1 MRGLTTVTLALL
13 GLAAAIPEPQRRKSL
28 SFGPVLPHARFD
40 SSAHQPVPATLF
52 STQDR
57 VRVDPYE
64 VAKTFLDSF
73 VDLDGGVS
81 YVIRSDSYTDR
92 ATGVTHVYAR
102 QVIQGIQVADGNVN
116 LNIKDGVVLSYG
128 DSFYPGPAPASHT
141 RGAHPHAEYC
151 AQLDSV
157 RSPRSGQTILDGA
170 HPELEHIHSSNCA
183 ILPSVSTPS
192 FDDHVPSPQDA
203 PRALLTFLL
212 AAVPSPA
219 LSQDIH
225 TRFEDHLAS
234 MTMAHMSGFL
244 PHEAEQ
250 LTITGAPGTIGE
262 VKTSVVWVQVPSK
275 DGSVHLELVHRFEVE
290 MENNW
295 YEATVSASLPH
306 RIVSAVDW
314 ASDSP
319 MPLYSPE
326 SHPEDAQ
333 LPPLSSFVPA
343 DSSAPS
349 CSTKKVGGRFRKGK
363 AVADLRKSKATKEA
377 AKWFSGP
384 AIPEFPKTYYN
395 VFPWSTNDPVEAAE
409 KKAMKEGGA
418 HADFLPPSYGRFHS
432 SELGD
437 KLASPAGWHAL
448 PWGVDPSVSEDEKA
462 ALRAQ
467 GEFWRLTNTT
477 WGNNVFA
484 HENWEG
490 RNSWMYNRR
499 PEGQSVSGDMSQ
511 LPVIHFNYTY
521 SPSSKDTYEDN
532 MADARAHIDATVTQL
547 FYTSNLF
554 HDLTYRYGFTEEAGN
569 FQQYNFGR
577 GGEESDAV
585 ITNAQD
591 GSGFNNANF
600 MTPPDGQNGKCRM
613 YLWNTAN
620 PYRDG
625 DMEAGIVIH
634 ELAHGLS
641 TRLTGGPKNSGCLG
655 WGEAGGMGEGW
666 GDFLATTIRSTATY
680 QDYPMGAWAANRP
693 GGIRNYPYSLD
704 KSVNPSTYKT
714 LDKPGYWGVH
724 AIGEVWAQILWVLE
738 QRLIAKHG
746 FTDNLFPPSHDA
758 NFVDYAAFYRVDKP
772 FVPQHG
778 NSLLI
783 QLVLNGMK
791 LQPCSPSFFDARDAI
806 VQADQVLTGG
816 ENFCDI
822 WAGFAERGL
831 GIDATVKGRTPWG
844 GGVREDGYKVPA
856 ACQSEDEPSPSPE
869 PIPDDSEDDCGL
881 FGCWWRL

>member
-40 SSAHQPVPATLF
+40 SSAHQPVPAVLF

-64 VAKTFLDSF
+64 VAKTFLDSI
-73 VDLDGGVS
+73 VDPEDGVS

-102 QVIQGIQVADGNVN
+102 QVIQGLQVADGNVN
-116 LNIKDGVVLSYG
+116 LNIKDGVVLSHG
-128 DSFYPGPAPASHT
+128 NSFYPGPAPASHT

-151 AQLDSV
+151 AQLDSA
-157 RSPRSGQTILDGA
+157 RSTRSSQIHLDGV

-183 ILPSVSTPS
+183 ALPNIHSIPTPS
-192 FDDHVPSPQDA
+192 FEDHVPSPQDA

-212 AAVPSPA
+212 AAAPSPA
-219 LSQDIH
+219 LTQDIH
-225 TRFEDHLAS
+225 NRFDDYLAS

-250 LTITGAPGTIGE
+250 LTITGAPGTIGD
-262 VKTSVVWVQVPSK
+262 VKASVVWVQVPSE
-275 DGSVHLELVHRFEVE
+275 DGTVHLELVHRFEVE

-306 RIVSAVDW
+306 RIVSVVDW

-326 SHPEDAQ
+326 DPQ
-333 LPPLSSFVPA
+333 LA
-343 DSSAPS
+343 DPSAPS
-349 CSTKKVGGRFRKGK
+349 CSTKKGGRFRKGK
-363 AVADLRKSKATKEA
+363 AVADLRKIKAAKEA
-377 AKWFSGP
+377 AKGSSGP
-384 AIPEFPKTYYN
+384 AIPDFPTAYYN
-395 VFPWSTNDPVEAAE
+395 VFPWGTNDPVEALE
-409 KKAMKEGGA
+409 RKVVTSE
-418 HADFLPPSYGRFHS
+418 DGRVHS

-448 PWGVDPSVSEDEKA
+448 PWGVDPSVGEDEKA
-462 ALRAQ
+462 ALHAQ
-467 GEFWRLTNTT
+467 GEFWRTTNTT

-490 RNSWMYNRR
+490 RNSWIYNRR
-499 PEGQSVSGDMSQ
+499 PVGRSVIGDVNQ
-511 LPVIHFNYTY
+511 IPAVYYDYTY
-521 SPSSKDTYEDN
+521 SPSPKDTAEEN

-600 MTPPDGQNGKCRM
+600 MTPPDGQNGRCRM

-634 ELAHGLS
+634 ELSHGLS

-680 QDYPMGAWAANRP
+680 QDYPMGAWAANLP
-693 GGIRNYPYSLD
+693 AGIRHYPYSLD

-724 AIGEVWAQILWVLE
+724 AIGEVWAQMLWVVE
-738 QRLIAKHG
+738 QKLIAKHG
-746 FTDNLFPPSHDA
+746 FSKDLFPPPQDA
-758 NFVDYAAFYRVDKP
+758 DFADYAAFYRTDKP
-772 FVPQHG
+772 FVPKHG
-778 NSLLI
+778 NSLLV

-822 WAGFAERGL
+822 WVGFAARGSP
-831 GIDATVKGRTPWG
+831 DA
-844 GGVREDGYKVPA
+844 VP
-856 ACQSEDEPSPSPE
+856 QDT
-869 PIPDDSEDDCGL
+869 
-881 FGCWWRL
+881 RN

>member
-28 SFGPVLPHARFD
+28 SFGPVLPHAHFD
-40 SSAHQPVPATLF
+40 SSAHQPVPAALF
-52 STQDR
+52 STQSR

-64 VAKTFLDSF
+64 VAKSFLDSI
-73 VDLDGGVS
+73 VDHDNGVS

-102 QVIQGIQVADGNVN
+102 QVIQGVHVADGNVN
-116 LNIKDGVVLSYG
+116 LNIKDGVVLSHG
-128 DSFYPGPAPASHT
+128 NSFYPGPTPVSHT

-151 AQLDSV
+151 AQLDSA
-157 RSPRSGQTILDGA
+157 RSPRSGQIPLDGA

-183 ILPSVSTPS
+183 ALPNLHSIPTPS

-212 AAVPSPA
+212 AAAPSPA
-219 LSQDIH
+219 LSHDIH
-225 TRFEDHLAS
+225 TRFDDHLAG
-234 MTMAHMSGFL
+234 MTMAHMSGLL

-250 LTITGAPGTIGE
+250 LTIAGAPGTVSE
-262 VKTSVVWVQVPSK
+262 VKASVVWVQVPAE
-275 DGSVHLELVHRFEVE
+275 DGTVHLELVHRFEVE

-306 RIVSAVDW
+306 RIVSVVDW

-319 MPLYSPE
+319 MPLYSPK

-333 LPPLSSFVPA
+333 LPPLSTFVPA
-343 DSSAPS
+343 GPS
-349 CSTKKVGGRFRKGK
+349 CSTKKVGGRFRLGK
-363 AVADLRKSKATKEA
+363 AVADLRKGKA
-377 AKWFSGP
+377 AKAGP
-384 AIPEFPKTYYN
+384 AVPDFPKAYYN
-395 VFPWSTNDPVEAAE
+395 IFPWGTNDPVEAVE
-409 KKAMKEGGA
+409 RKAMSEGGA
-418 HADFLPPSYGRFHS
+418 PADSHPLSYGRVHS

-448 PWGVDPSVSEDEKA
+448 PWGVDPSISEDEKN
-462 ALRAQ
+462 ALHAR
-467 GEFWRLTNTT
+467 GEFWRTTNTT

-499 PEGQSVSGDMSQ
+499 PEGTPEGDDMSISA
-511 LPVIHFNYTY
+511 VHYNYTY
-521 SPSSKDTYEDN
+521 SPSPKDNTEDN
-532 MADARAHIDATVTQL
+532 MVDARAHIDATVAQL
-547 FYTSNLF
+547 FYTSNMF

-634 ELAHGLS
+634 ELSHGLS

-666 GDFLATTIRSTATY
+666 GDFLATTVRSTATY
-680 QDYPMGAWAANRP
+680 QDYAMGAWAANRP

-724 AIGEVWAQILWVLE
+724 AIGEVWAQMLWVVE
-738 QRLIAKHG
+738 QGLIAKHG
-746 FTDNLFPPSHDA
+746 FTDNLFPPPHDA
-758 NFVDYAAFYRVDKP
+758 NFADFAAFYRADKP
-772 FVPQHG
+772 LVPQHG
-778 NSLLI
+778 NSLLV

-816 ENFCDI
+816 ENFCDL
-822 WAGFAERGL
+822 WVGFAASGL
-831 GIDATVKGRTPWG
+831 GLDASVKGRTPWG

-856 ACQSEDEPSPSPE
+856 GCQSDDLPEPSPE
-869 PIPDDSEDDCGL
+869 PIPDEPEDDCGP
-881 FGCWWRL
+881 FGCWWKL